1 MVIDTYVL
9 LLYAT
14 IWTIFY
20 WFLSQYIA
28 QLSRDKWVEYVR
40 SEESDH
46 VLVEALQAVVAEI
59 EDRMHD
65 KLQQFQDSFFGSVGA
80 MTKKAKDLDPMNN
93 VRKAA
98 KDGDWMS
105 LMVEYAA
112 NKAGL
117 GALVGQQSPN
127 TAEKEGV
134 TSPKTA
140 KNIDY
145 LTDYL
150 NK

>member
-40 SEESDH
+40 SEDSDD

-98 KDGDWMS
+98 KDGDWLS
-105 LMVEYAA
+105 LLVEYGA

-117 GALVGQQSPN
+117 GALVGQQSGN
-127 TAEKEGV
+127 TGVKEGE
-134 TSPKTA
+134 TPPKTA
-140 KNIDY
+140 VKADY